1 MSVDEDEDFSIC
13 VEVDVFISS
22 FCLCSLL
29 LNFGLSRDIVALFLG
44 RGVLTR
50 RGMFGLCDG
59 RYLRT
64 FLSLNPGRC
73 L

>member
-1 MSVDEDEDFSIC
+1 MSIDEDVSIR
-13 VEVDVFISS
+13 VDLNASIIS
-22 FCLCSLL
+22 FRLCSLI
-29 LNFGLSRDIVALFLG
+29 LNFGLSTDIVALFLG
-44 RGVLTR
+44 RDVLTW
-50 RGMFGLCDG
+50 RGIFGLCDE

>member
-1 MSVDEDEDFSIC
+1 MSIDEDVFNMRRCEC
-13 VEVDVFISS
+13 VYYLIL
-22 FCLCSLL
+22 LCSII
-29 LNFGLSRDIVALFLG
+29 LNFGLSTDIVGLFLG
-44 RGVLTR
+44 RAVLTW
-50 RGMFGLCDG
+50 RGIFGLCDG

>member
-1 MSVDEDEDFSIC
+1 MSVDEDVSIC
-13 VEVDVFISS
+13 VDVDASIIS
-22 FCLCSLL
+22 FCLCSLI
-29 LNFGLSRDIVALFLG
+29 LNFGLSTDIVALFLG
-44 RGVLTR
+44 RDVPTR
-50 RGMFGLCDG
+50 RGIFGLCDG